1 MSAPNRQPAT
11 ASACTKP
18 AAVGAAADQCK
29 KWHAIRFGRR
39 QVLLEKPLFANQ
51 KTHPVETEDQQ
62 GTLSLKF
69 GLTIKAQAK
78 GANTDLIGD
87 GQILALSFKYQ

>member
-1 MSAPNRQPAT
+1 M
-11 ASACTKP
+11 
-18 AAVGAAADQCK
+18 
-29 KWHAIRFGRR
+29 
-39 QVLLEKPLFANQ
+39 LEKPLFANQ

-78 GANTDLIGD
+78 RANTDLIGD
-87 GQILALSFKYQ
+87 VQILSLSFKDQ